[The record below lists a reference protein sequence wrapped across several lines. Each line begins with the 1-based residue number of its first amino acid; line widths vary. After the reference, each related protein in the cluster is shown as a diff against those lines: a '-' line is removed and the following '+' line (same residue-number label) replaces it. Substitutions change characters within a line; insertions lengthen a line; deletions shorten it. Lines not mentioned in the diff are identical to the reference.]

1 MQNIIDRTFQRV
13 KIKKG
18 LSYNG
23 LDINSNVIERY
34 MGVALNISQDG
45 IQIETDRIILT
56 KHILLMF
63 FDYNSNY
70 TAAKGRIVYS
80 NEEKPGRFK
89 TGIKF
94 DGKKQENL
102 KFVKKLLKSYHYR
115 KRVSLII
122 S

>member
-1 MQNIIDRTFQRV
+1 MQNIVDRTYQRV
-13 KIKKG
+13 KIHKG

-34 MGVALNISQDG
+34 MGVALNISQNG

-70 TAAKGRIVYS
+70 TAIKGKVIYS
-80 NEEKPGRFK
+80 NEDASGRFK

-94 DGKKQENL
+94 DGPEQENL
-102 KFVKKLLKSYHYR
+102 LFVKKLLKSYHYQ
-115 KRVSLII
+115 KRVPIFI